1 MVNRY
6 KMTFNHSLTDLWS
19 IDPGGAGTS
28 NTVDSTANKYY
39 VNYYTNAGI
48 EGPFVRFDTGTGS
61 LYQIKYEPCESV
73 WYTNEIDAIRDLWEH
88 AETIRAYFREE
99 RERLAKEDEDAQI
112 AGKLG
117 DAAELLFGGMQ

>member
-6 KMTFNHSLTDLWS
+6 KMPFKHSLSDLWNS
-19 IDPGGAGTS
+19 DSGGVTTS
-28 NTVDSTANKYY
+28 NTVDSIANKYY
-39 VNYYTNAGI
+39 VNYYTAGI
-48 EGPFVRFDTGTGS
+48 EEPYVRLDIGTGPS
-61 LYQIKYEPCESV
+61 YQIKYEPYEPV
-73 WYTNEIDAIRDLWEH
+73 WYTNEIDATQDLLEH

-117 DAAELLFGGMQ
+117 DAAELLFGGTQ

>member
-6 KMTFNHSLTDLWS
+6 KMTFNPSLTNLWT

-28 NTVDSTANKYY
+28 NTVDSIANKYY

-48 EGPFVRFDTGTGS
+48 EGPFVRLDTGTGS
-61 LYQIKYEPCESV
+61 SYQIKWEPCESV
-73 WYTNEIDAIRDLWEH
+73 WYTNEIDATRDLLEH
-88 AETIRAYFREE
+88 AESVRVYFREE
-99 RERLAKEDEDAQI
+99 SERQAKEDEDAQI

-117 DAAELLFGGMQ
+117 DAAELLFGGTQ